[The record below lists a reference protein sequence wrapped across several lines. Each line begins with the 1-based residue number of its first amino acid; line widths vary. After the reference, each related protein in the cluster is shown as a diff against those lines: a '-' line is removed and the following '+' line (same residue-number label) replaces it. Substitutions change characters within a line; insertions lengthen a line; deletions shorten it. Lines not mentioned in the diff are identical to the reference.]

1 MSFNPIE
8 FYQLAGILFK
18 QQKEADQYSESFT
31 RTIISRA
38 YYSAFLVA
46 RNQSGINKSSK
57 DVHQEVRDYF
67 RSSGKEKIANQ
78 LDDLRIRRNDA
89 DYQIDKKLTSR
100 DSGIALKLTESI
112 LREFKSI

>member
-1 MSFNPIE
+1 MSFNPAE
-8 FYQLAGILFK
+8 FYQLASILFG
-18 QQKEADQYSESFT
+18 QQKEVTQYSESFT

-67 RSSGKEKIANQ
+67 RGSGKTKIANQ
-78 LDDLRIRRNDA
+78 LDDLRTRRNDA
-89 DYQIDKKLTSR
+89 DYQIDKNLTSR
-100 DSGIALKLTESI
+100 DSAIALKLSESI
-112 LREFKSI
+112 LKELKSI